1 MAVHDTRLERMDR
14 MEMRTKT
21 PKVALVGASI
31 VVAAAIFALGSG
43 GVHAASGTRL
53 CTWGGTPANPTGVVT
68 LDPGATNTPSSGPS
82 KLHAWGPLEGDG
94 CQGTMTFQGIAKA
107 GSGCRFSTFEGRVEG
122 LPGVTRF
129 DGAGSGPFVS
139 EYLYDSDG
147 NVVGADQP
155 VLKAFGAGDRFSDG
169 LDCNTPEGFTRGQFS
184 ATVELY
190 N

>member
-1 MAVHDTRLERMDR
+1 MKV
-14 MEMRTKT
+14 RTT
-21 PKVALVGASI
+21 PKVALVGASML
-31 VVAAAIFALGSG
+31 VAAAIWALGSG
-43 GVHAASGTRL
+43 AQAASETRV

-82 KLHAWGPLEGDG
+82 KLRARGPLEGDG
-94 CQGTMTFQGIAKA
+94 CHGTMTFQGIAKA
-107 GSGCRFSTFEGRVEG
+107 GSGCRFSTFEGRVKG
-122 LPGVTRF
+122 VPGVARF

-169 LDCNTPEGFTRGQFS
+169 LDCNTPEGYTRGLFS